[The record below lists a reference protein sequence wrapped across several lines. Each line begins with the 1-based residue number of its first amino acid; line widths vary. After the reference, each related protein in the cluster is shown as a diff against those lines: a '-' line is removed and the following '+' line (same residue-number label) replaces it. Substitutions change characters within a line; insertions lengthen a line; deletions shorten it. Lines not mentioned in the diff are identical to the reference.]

1 MKGDGVKVA
10 IFDTGLPKNHPHF
23 RRVMDRTNW
32 TEEKTLDDGKI
43 IQFVSENPS
52 KGKPYLLLYSSSLIH
67 QLIHLVP
74 YNLSVNE

>member
-43 IQFVSENPS
+43 IQVVLEKPS
-52 KGKPYLLLYSSSLIH
+52 KGKSQVLLYSSSLN
-67 QLIHLVP
+67 
-74 YNLSVNE
+74 Y